1 MEGEQTSSA
10 VRYGG
15 ARLSWRKYVKRLSC
29 RNRIGETI
37 RAAAMMKKRL
47 RGGHAA
53 RRALL
58 MAGTRF
64 HGAEQGSI
72 RLTCVLLPD
81 HNPSSPG
88 CDRGDREDCEGER
101 TFRA

>member
-58 MAGTRF
+58 M
-64 HGAEQGSI
+64 GAPPAPSRAASASPVFYFPITIPLLQGV
-72 RLTCVLLPD
+72 TEVT
-81 HNPSSPG
+81 
-88 CDRGDREDCEGER
+88 ER
-101 TFRA
+101 TARESALSERD